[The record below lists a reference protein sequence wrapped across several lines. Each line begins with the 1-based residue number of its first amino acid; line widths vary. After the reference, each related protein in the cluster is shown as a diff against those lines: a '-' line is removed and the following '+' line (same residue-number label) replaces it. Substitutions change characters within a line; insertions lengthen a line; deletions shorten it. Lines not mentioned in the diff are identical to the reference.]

1 MPNRIVSVN
10 ESMSL
15 PAPVRARL
23 AADLGGT
30 APANI
35 LGATFHNPANQVELI
50 NPNANTL
57 TAIDPANLAV
67 TFTVPASGKVTVDLE
82 AEVTDAGGVVTW
94 GLIQSGS
101 PLTQTRTRICGPIA
115 AGAGERKHAT
125 VLVTGLTAGQTVTLQ
140 WATAVSAGGLKMRVG
155 GSEGTNGNGPAVS
168 GPASMIVRD
177 APF

>member
-15 PAPVRARL
+15 PAEVRARL

-30 APANI
+30 APANV
-35 LGATFHNPANQVELI
+35 LGATFHNPADQVELI

-67 TFTVPASGKVTVDLE
+67 TFTAPASGKVTVDLE
-82 AEVTDAGGVVTW
+82 AEVTEAGGLVTW
-94 GLIQSGS
+94 GLVQNGALI
-101 PLTQTRTRICGPIA
+101 PQTRTRIAPVIA
-115 AGAGERKHAT
+115 PESAERKHAT
-125 VLVTGLTAGQTVTLQ
+125 MLVTGLTAGQRVTFQ
-140 WATAVSAGGLKMRVG
+140 WATAVTAGTMRMRVG
-155 GSEGTNGNGPAVS
+155 GSEGTHGNGSAVS